1 MDKNIEFIREH
12 GKSIM
17 AVLRNSKLSG
27 DRLQQRCSLMRKNF
41 KNQEDK
47 DKLDDIERRMMD
59 IMKTTGKNQFSEDDI
74 DIIIRQTL
82 GMEIRDYDKSHLVD
96 LDKGEITAVQKYKI
110 PRDEIKPHSYGD
122 TIIMRIGGLTY
133 KDWTGL
139 EDFLG
144 VSCYAIGRRDA
155 SGKVKSYPNEV
166 YSRINF
172 TLMDDDSH
180 YREAVLY
187 YLLDEKNMSKTNC
200 GGYIGSI
207 QTVKEGKSL
216 PDTVK
221 VNGKYS
227 LVFDSTDATAVVKL
241 KESEREKQEQ
251 KQEQDK
257 NNEDEGR

>member
-1 MDKNIEFIREH
+1 MDKNIEFMRKY

-17 AVLRNSKLSG
+17 AVLRNSKLTG
-27 DRLQQRCSLMRKNF
+27 DRLQQRLRLMKKSIN
-41 KNQEDK
+41 NQEDK
-47 DKLDDIERRMMD
+47 DKLDDIERKMMD

-110 PRDEIKPHSYGD
+110 PHDEIKTHTYGD
-122 TIIMRIGGLTY
+122 TKIIKLGGLTY

-139 EDFLG
+139 EDFAGL
-144 VSCYAIGRRDA
+144 SSYAIGRRDE
-155 SGKVKSYPNEV
+155 SGNVKSYPNEV

-172 TLMDDDSH
+172 TLMDDDPD

-207 QTVKEGKSL
+207 QTVEEGKSL

-221 VNGKYS
+221 VNSKYS

-241 KESEREKQEQ
+241 KKMEKEKQEQ
-251 KQEQDK
+251 EQKQDK

>member
-1 MDKNIEFIREH
+1 MDKNIEFMRKH

-17 AVLRNSKLSG
+17 TVLRNSKLTG
-27 DRLQQRCSLMRKNF
+27 DRLQQRLRLMRKSIN
-41 KNQEDK
+41 NQDDK
-47 DKLDDIERRMMD
+47 DKLDAIERKMMD
-59 IMKTTGKNQFSEDDI
+59 IMNTTGKNQFSEDDI

-96 LDKGEITAVQKYKI
+96 LDKEEVIAVQKYKI
-110 PRDEIKPHSYGD
+110 PRDEIKTHTYGD
-122 TIIMRIGGLTY
+122 TTIMRLGGLTY

-139 EDFLG
+139 EDFAGL
-144 VSCYAIGRRDA
+144 SCYAIGRRDA
-155 SGKVKSYPNEV
+155 NGRAKVYPNEV

-172 TLMDDDSH
+172 TLMDDDPD

-187 YLLDEKNMSKTNC
+187 YLLDENNMSKTNC

-207 QTVKEGKSL
+207 QTVEEGKSL
-216 PDTVK
+216 ADTVRANDK
-221 VNGKYS
+221 FS

-241 KESEREKQEQ
+241 KKMEKE
-251 KQEQDK
+251 KHEQDK

>member
-1 MDKNIEFIREH
+1 MDKNIDFIREH
-12 GKSIM
+12 GKSIRE
-17 AVLRNSKLSG
+17 VLRNSKLSG
-27 DRLQQRCSLMRKNF
+27 DRLQQRCSLMRKSF
-41 KNQEDK
+41 KDQYDK
-47 DKLDDIERRMMD
+47 DKLDDIERKMID
-59 IMKTTGKNQFSEDDI
+59 IMNTTGKNQFSEDDI

-96 LDKGEITAVQKYKI
+96 LDKGEITVVQKDKI
-110 PRDEIKPHSYGD
+110 PRDEIKPHPYGD

-133 KDWTGL
+133 KDWRGL
-139 EDFLG
+139 EDFSG

-155 SGKVKSYPNEV
+155 RGKVKPYPNEV

-172 TLMDDDSH
+172 TLMDDDSD

-207 QTVKEGKSL
+207 QTVEEGKSL

-241 KESEREKQEQ
+241 KESEKEKQEQ